1 MDHEILRLKLQSSGI
16 SGKVATWI
24 EDYLS
29 NRKQLTVI
37 KTESSE
43 VLDVSMGVPQG
54 SLLGPRLF
62 TVYTND
68 LPKAVKSGQVEMYA
82 DDTTAFSIG
91 ENIDDVCIKLQETL
105 KEINDWCTKHKLT
118 VHPTKTHVLIMK
130 RHKLIGP
137 LPEMKLGENSLEY
150 TDVTECLGV
159 KIDNSLN
166 WKAQTEKVGKAFA
179 AKVKTIRSMSYLPKD
194 ILEEI
199 YFRTV
204 IPVVLYI
211 IAVWGNCSMGAMT
224 GIERIHRTAA
234 RIIHK
239 LDTNIPSD
247 QVLQVAKWDSVD
259 YMYKKRLIT
268 LMHRVKAGTINP
280 RISSFF
286 EEENCRYNL
295 RNNKDFQIPQ
305 IRSESGRKSVF
316 FRGQFLWSM
325 IDNDIKAL
333 KQDKFKKC
341 IHKYKDKLDKI
352 NFQSESLAI
361 KSKDPSFVY

>member
-1 MDHEILRLKLQSSGI
+1 
-16 SGKVATWI
+16 
-24 EDYLS
+24 
-29 NRKQLTVI
+29 
-37 KTESSE
+37 
-43 VLDVSMGVPQG
+43 
-54 SLLGPRLF
+54 
-62 TVYTND
+62 
-68 LPKAVKSGQVEMYA
+68 
-82 DDTTAFSIG
+82 
-91 ENIDDVCIKLQETL
+91 
-105 KEINDWCTKHKLT
+105 
-118 VHPTKTHVLIMK
+118 MK

-211 IAVWGNCSMGAMT
+211 IVVWGNCSMGAMT

-247 QVLQVAKWDSVD
+247 QVLQVAK
-259 YMYKKRLIT
+259 
-268 LMHRVKAGTINP
+268 
-280 RISSFF
+280 
-286 EEENCRYNL
+286 
-295 RNNKDFQIPQ
+295 
-305 IRSESGRKSVF
+305 
-316 FRGQFLWSM
+316 
-325 IDNDIKAL
+325 
-333 KQDKFKKC
+333 
-341 IHKYKDKLDKI
+341 
-352 NFQSESLAI
+352 
-361 KSKDPSFVY
+361 